1 MPQYTPMLQ
10 QYLQIKSEYPDAIL
24 FFRLGDFYEMFFEDA
39 RIASREMEIVLTA
52 RDGGE
57 EKVPMCGIPYH
68 ALDNYLAKLV
78 SRGFKV
84 AICEQV
90 EDPREAKGVVK
101 REVTRVVT
109 PGTILE
115 DGLLEE
121 NRNNYLAAVIEENG
135 IIGLAWID
143 ISTGEFRVT
152 ELAGPAASS
161 RLKSELQRLSP
172 SECLIREWNGLG
184 IDTAIENWSD
194 RLKLSTISDSTLN
207 LDKARRV
214 LLQHLQAASLEGF
227 GLKDYTAGTIAAAA
241 IILFIDETCKINLK
255 HLRSLGIYQ
264 DRDYMEIDYSSRRNL
279 ELTASLREGKREGSL
294 LGILDSCSTAMGKRT
309 LRRWMEQPLLDIEMI
324 TKRQDAIGELLDD
337 MVLRGQIKTGLAG
350 IYDLERISAR
360 IGGDL
365 ASPRDL
371 LALRNSIGAVHSLA
385 NTMMQCHT
393 PLLMEIAGLDRLEDI
408 FELLD
413 RSIKEDAPLTIREG
427 NIIKTSYNPEIDELR
442 GISQAGSNWLIEF
455 ESREKQRTGIKYLK
469 VGFNKVYGYYIEI
482 SKSSLA
488 QVPPDYYRKQT
499 LVNNERFICEEL
511 KTYEDK
517 ILGAREKLYVLEYE
531 EFINIRDSL
540 IGHLG
545 RILDSAG
552 YIAALDV
559 LHTLAE
565 KAYLNDYHRPVVD
578 MSTMIEIHNGR
589 HPVVEHTLREGRFVP
604 NDISLD
610 DGDNCFAIITGP
622 NMGGKSTF
630 MRQTALLV
638 IMSQMGSFIPAE
650 TARIGLV
657 EQIFTRVGAAD
668 DLAAGQSTF
677 MVEMV
682 EVANILNNAKKNSL
696 IILDEIGRGTSTYDG
711 LSIAQAVA
719 EYMHQNIHART
730 LFATHYHEITTLA
743 DSLPGIFNLA
753 VSVLEKNDTVVFLKK
768 VLPGKADKSYGL
780 HVASLAGVPEV
791 VVQRGQELLESL
803 ETGLIAKPRKR
814 VIQPDLFSH
823 GDSVAQELK
832 AINPDR
838 LSPREAL
845 DLIYRW
851 KEQQE

>member
-1 MPQYTPMLQ
+1 MAQYTPMLQ
-10 QYLQIKSEYPDAIL
+10 QYLQVKSEYPDAIL

-39 RIASREMEIVLTA
+39 KVGSREMEIVLTA

-68 ALDNYLAKLV
+68 AVDNYLAKLV

-90 EDPREAKGVVK
+90 EDPKEAKGVVR

-115 DGLLEE
+115 DGLLDE
-121 NRNNYLAAVIEENG
+121 NRNNYLAAVIEENE
-135 IIGLAWID
+135 IIGLAWTD

-152 ELAGPAASS
+152 ELVGSATTA

-172 SECLIREWNGLG
+172 SECLIREWNGLAT
-184 IDTAIENWSD
+184 DPVTDYWSE
-194 RLKLSTISDSTLN
+194 RLKLSNISDTSLN
-207 LDKARRV
+207 LDKARQI
-214 LLQHLQAASLEGF
+214 LLRHFQAASLEGF
-227 GLKDYTAGTIAAAA
+227 GLKDYTSGVIAAAA
-241 IILFIDETCKINLK
+241 IVLFIDETCKTNLK
-255 HLRSLGIYQ
+255 HLRSLGVYQ

-279 ELTASLREGKREGSL
+279 ELNVSLREGKREGSL
-294 LGILDSCSTAMGKRT
+294 LGILDNCSTAMGKRT
-309 LRRWMEQPLLDIEMI
+309 IRRWMEQPLLDIERI
-324 TKRQDAIGELLDD
+324 SKRQDAIAELLDD
-337 MVLRGQIKTGLAG
+337 MTLRGKIKTSLTN
-350 IYDLERISAR
+350 IYDLERIAAR
-360 IGGDL
+360 IGADL

-371 LALRNSIGAVHSLA
+371 LALRNSLAAVHDLA
-385 NTMMQCHT
+385 DAVEVCQS
-393 PLLMEIAGLDRLEDI
+393 PLLKEISNLDCLSDI
-408 FELLD
+408 FDLLD
-413 RSIKEDAPLTIREG
+413 QSIMDDAPLTIREG
-427 NIIKTSYNPEIDELR
+427 NMIKTGYHPQIDELR
-442 GISQAGSNWLIEF
+442 KLSQEGSSWLIDF

-482 SKSSLA
+482 SKSNLS

-499 LVNNERFICEEL
+499 LVNNERYICEEL
-511 KTYEDK
+511 KIYEEK
-517 ILGAREKLYVLEYE
+517 ILGAREKLYALEYE
-531 EFINIRDSL
+531 EFIKIRDL
-540 IGHLG
+540 LVGHLG
-545 RILDSAG
+545 RILNTAG

-559 LHTLAE
+559 LHNLAE
-565 KAYLNDYHRPVVD
+565 KAYLNDYHRPMVD
-578 MSTMIEIHNGR
+578 LGTGIEIHNGR

-604 NDISLD
+604 NDIYLD
-610 DGDNCFAIITGP
+610 DSEHCFAIITGP

-638 IMSQMGSFIPAE
+638 IMAQMGSFIPAE
-650 TARIGLV
+650 SARIGLV

-682 EVANILNNAKKNSL
+682 EVANILNNARKKSL

-719 EYMHQNIHART
+719 EYIHHNIHART
-730 LFATHYHEITTLA
+730 LFATHYHEITALA
-743 DSLPGIFNLA
+743 ERMPGVFNLA

-780 HVASLAGVPEV
+780 HVASLAGVPEAV
-791 VVQRGQELLESL
+791 VTRGQELLENL
-803 ETGLIAKPRKR
+803 ETAPAKPRKR
-814 VIQPDLFSH
+814 LVQPDLFSQE
-823 GDSVAQELK
+823 DSVTQELRDL
-832 AINPDR
+832 NPDS

-851 KEQQE
+851 KELQK

>member
-1 MPQYTPMLQ
+1 MAQYTPMLQ

-39 RIASREMEIVLTA
+39 RIGSREMEIVLTA

-68 ALDNYLAKLV
+68 AVDNYLAKLV

-121 NRNNYLAAVIEENG
+121 NRNNYLAAVIAEND

-143 ISTGEFRVT
+143 ISTGEFKVT
-152 ELAGPAASS
+152 ELDGPAAAS

-172 SECLIREWNGLG
+172 SECLFRESGGLAMD
-184 IDTAIENWSD
+184 IPLDNLADSL
-194 RLKLSTISDSTLN
+194 RMSAISDSGLN
-207 LDKARRV
+207 LEKARRV
-214 LLQHLQAASLEGF
+214 LLQHFQTLSLEGF
-227 GLKDYTAGTIAAAA
+227 GLKDYTAGTLAAAA
-241 IILFIDETCKINLK
+241 IILFVDETCKTNLK
-255 HLRSLGIYQ
+255 HLRFPGTYQ

-279 ELTASLREGKREGSL
+279 ELTSSLREGKREGSL
-294 LGILDSCSTAMGKRT
+294 LGILDGCSTAMGKRA
-309 LRRWMEQPLLDIEMI
+309 LRRWMEQPLLDIERI
-324 TKRQDAIGELLDD
+324 SHRQDAIAELHEDI
-337 MVLRGQIKTGLAG
+337 VLRGNIKTGLNR
-350 IYDLERISAR
+350 IYDLERIAAR

-371 LALRNSIGAVHSLA
+371 LALKNSISAVSELADMLTACQGSLL
-385 NTMMQCHT
+385 Q
-393 PLLMEIAGLDRLEDI
+393 EIAAVDRLEDI
-408 FELLD
+408 YTLLN
-413 RSIKEDAPLTIREG
+413 RAIMEEAPLTTREG
-427 NIIKTSYNPEIDELR
+427 NIIKTGYNPELDELR
-442 GISQAGSNWLIEF
+442 SLSQAGSSWLIDF

-482 SKSSLA
+482 SKSNLS

-511 KTYEDK
+511 KNYEEK
-517 ILGAREKLYVLEYE
+517 ILGAREKLYALEYQ
-531 EFINIRDSL
+531 EFIDIRNSL
-540 IGHLG
+540 TNHLG
-545 RILDSAG
+545 RILNTAG
-552 YIAALDV
+552 LIASLDV
-559 LHTLAE
+559 LHNLAE
-565 KAYLNDYHRPVVD
+565 KAYLFDYHRPLVD
-578 MSTMIEIHNGR
+578 NSPITEIHNGR
-589 HPVVEHTLREGRFVP
+589 HPVVEHTLKEGRFVP
-604 NDISLD
+604 NDIHLND
-610 DGDNCFAIITGP
+610 KDNCFAIITGP

-638 IMSQMGSFIPAE
+638 IMAQMGSFIPAE
-650 TARIGLV
+650 SARIGMV

-682 EVANILNNAKKNSL
+682 EVANILNNARKNSL

-719 EYMHQNIHART
+719 EYINRNIQART
-730 LFATHYHEITTLA
+730 LFATHYHEITSLA
-743 DSLPGIFNLA
+743 DNLPGIFNLA

-780 HVASLAGVPEV
+780 HVASLAGVPES
-791 VVQRGQELLESL
+791 VVQRGQELLENL
-803 ETGLIAKPRKR
+803 EMNPVPKYKKR
-814 VIQPDLFSH
+814 VIQPDLF
-823 GDSVAQELK
+823 GQEDSILQEIKQL
-832 AINPDR
+832 NPDK
-838 LSPREAL
+838 LTPREAL
-845 DLIYRW
+845 NLIYRW